1 MLDYI
6 KDMEIDEEGLDVEW
20 LNQPELARKY
30 GKHLVDLRLVMEK
43 ADEKVKTIRSELIL
57 KANELDA
64 MKVFSKKK
72 PTMADIEAYYRT
84 QPEYIEAKEDYLKA
98 KEEYEYAEVVTNEVR
113 FTRKNALEQLVLLYN
128 GNYFAGPAVP
138 RNLSEERKSIN
149 VRLNRK

>member
-6 KDMEIDEEGLDVEW
+6 KDMEIDENALDVEW

-30 GKHLVDLRLVMEK
+30 GKHLTELNQIMLK

-57 KANELDA
+57 KANEIDSEQ
-64 MKVFSKKK
+64 VFNKKK

-84 QPEYIEAKEDYLKA
+84 QPEYIEAKEAYLKA
-98 KEEYEYAEVVTNEVR
+98 KEEYEYAEVITNEVR

-128 GNYFAGPAVP
+128 GNYFAGPSVP

-149 VRLNRK
+149 VKLNRK